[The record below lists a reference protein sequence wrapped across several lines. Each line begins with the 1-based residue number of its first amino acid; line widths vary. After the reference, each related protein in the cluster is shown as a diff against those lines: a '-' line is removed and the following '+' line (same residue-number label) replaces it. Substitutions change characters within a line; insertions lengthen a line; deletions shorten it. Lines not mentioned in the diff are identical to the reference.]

1 VFRRKEMV
9 VGVDNSDNFVKTR
22 RMIRHGLVRKRVA
35 REDGDTMVGFLF
47 LVTKSAR

>member
-9 VGVDNSDNFVKTR
+9 VGVNSDNFVKMR

-35 REDGDTMVGFLF
+35 REDGDKMVGFLF
-47 LVTKSAR
+47 LVPKSAR